1 MVQKTDRYSYA
12 DIETAVKEVA
22 QQMLIR
28 GETEVSREMLLKSIE
43 SIIPIS
49 TINQELV
56 EEIERWGK
64 ERAVD
69 VSKQ

>member
-1 MVQKTDRYSYA
+1 
-12 DIETAVKEVA
+12 
-22 QQMLIR
+22 MLIMGR
-28 GETEVSREMLLKSIE
+28 NEVSKEMLMKSIE

-69 VSKQ
+69 VSAQ

>member
-1 MVQKTDRYSYA
+1 
-12 DIETAVKEVA
+12 
-22 QQMLIR
+22 MLITGR
-28 GETEVSREMLLKSIE
+28 TEVSREMLTKSIE

-56 EEIERWGK
+56 EEIEQWGK

-69 VSKQ
+69 VSAQ